1 MNRIDYLD
9 KRYTESRIPIVLIFL
24 GVFAFLYFFMG
35 GSYALLNNEFIDF
48 GSFRGST
55 ISLMVISSLVFFIW
69 LLIGN
74 IRVAVETMLVAKRVS
89 VDNDIE
95 FESFIG
101 VRKKIDRN
109 SVLSIEKVRPVSR
122 FWSMSLLSK
131 EKRNYKILFS
141 DSRKI
146 FLSGEIPEVAKLMD
160 DLSSIRQETSG

>member
-1 MNRIDYLD
+1 
-9 KRYTESRIPIVLIFL
+9 
-24 GVFAFLYFFMG
+24 
-35 GSYALLNNEFIDF
+35 
-48 GSFRGST
+48 
-55 ISLMVISSLVFFIW
+55 
-69 LLIGN
+69 
-74 IRVAVETMLVAKRVS
+74 MLVAKRVS